1 MNRKQDT
8 VNETVM
14 EYADM
19 VTRITKHRFKI

>member
-8 VNETVM
+8 VNETKM

-19 VTRITKHRFKI
+19 VTKITKHRFKV